1 MTKKKANDT
10 QSDIRT
16 LQREIGILAADAA
29 ATKALAA
36 RLQARLAAAEQDIA
50 GVRAENA
57 NLTAKV
63 RLLATPTAPP
73 QRFAVVRR
81 LLGGRR

>member
-1 MTKKKANDT
+1 MTKKKVNDT

-57 NLTAKV
+57 SLSAKV
-63 RLLATPTAPP
+63 RLLATPPAP